1 MPPGPR
7 QAGGSGNGGGYG
19 ASASTSS
26 GSSTSTNGTST
37 TSTTSTKTTGTSTS
51 TAVPAPLN
59 PHKRRRLQFTSELP
73 VTIPRWNPDGTE
85 TQEWLR
91 YQSNLR
97 LKSKWD
103 SICQKFSNAHLLP
116 QDEIHLGDERKGE
129 EMRVIKD
136 RGILRQVT
144 EPIEFGMFHIRDQ
157 DLKHVRIVGGRPKD
171 KRSVKGTDGDS
182 SSEDELAEWTHTVQ
196 FSRIARPPTA
206 APSNRN
212 RIAVTANGH
221 DDAGSQDAQLAEFL
235 EAEARRRAL
244 VDQHSLDS
252 GEDER
257 DEEDEDDDEDEV
269 YDFADPNW
277 DKGLASPLD
286 DPEPIPS
293 SNRDPS
299 PTSSADEFDIIS
311 AMSDPEEDAFDRWA
325 SDKRQ
330 NVEDV
335 LTAPEPFA
343 SIPFGDM
350 DGLAECIER
359 HLAEQAPPES
369 VPPALTALDDPLEM
383 DSYPLMPSSSPR
395 AQPTRATSASSL
407 DMQTTPS
414 SQRRKK
420 QQTPRRQTPAPLQK
434 AAATPRA
441 SIAAATSRPD
451 SASTP
456 TPTPTP
462 IPTPTPTPTPTKL
475 TPSRRSRKKT
485 VTAAA
490 TPLAADLNDDNGDGD
505 DDGFFGFGGC
515 LGPGRCTKSFCM
527 QCGSVS
533 AASRHRKQK
542 RPRDD
547 DPETPSKSAGM
558 EAGEPQRARSQI
570 PLRGQEGRGRQKHPP
585 D

>member
-359 HLAEQAPPES
+359 HLAEQAPPDFRRPIGNGLLPSDAVIFATGAADEGDVS
-369 VPPALTALDDPLEM
+369 LVAGHADDAFFA
-383 DSYPLMPSSSPR
+383 
-395 AQPTRATSASSL
+395 AQKEAADATQADARATAKGSSHASGQHRRSNLAPGFSL
-407 DMQTTPS
+407 DTDTYTNTDTNADTNADADEADAVEAEQEEDGDRSCNTIGRRLERR
-414 SQRRKK
+414 QRRW
-420 QQTPRRQTPAPLQK
+420 R
-434 AAATPRA
+434 
-441 SIAAATSRPD
+441 
-451 SASTP
+451 
-456 TPTPTP
+456 
-462 IPTPTPTPTPTKL
+462 
-475 TPSRRSRKKT
+475 
-485 VTAAA
+485 
-490 TPLAADLNDDNGDGD
+490 
-505 DDGFFGFGGC
+505 
-515 LGPGRCTKSFCM
+515 
-527 QCGSVS
+527 
-533 AASRHRKQK
+533 
-542 RPRDD
+542 
-547 DPETPSKSAGM
+547 
-558 EAGEPQRARSQI
+558 
-570 PLRGQEGRGRQKHPP
+570 
-585 D
+585 